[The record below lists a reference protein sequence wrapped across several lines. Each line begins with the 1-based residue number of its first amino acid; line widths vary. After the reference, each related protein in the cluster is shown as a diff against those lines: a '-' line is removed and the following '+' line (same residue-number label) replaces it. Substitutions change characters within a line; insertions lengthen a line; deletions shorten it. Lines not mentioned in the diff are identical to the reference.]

1 MKQES
6 PRNRR
11 TVFPMSNSNLEIRDI
26 SYPLREGFPVWPGHE
41 AVRLTV
47 VKSHEAGDGV
57 QVSDMAIGCHTGT
70 HLDAPRHFIAGGGL
84 VDKLDLHVLIGACT
98 VVVYDGEGPLDK
110 AWFEAQSLPT
120 PITRLLLH
128 CAIHDGKLEESRF
141 FSNYVGI
148 TEDAAQYLV
157 ERGLKLIG
165 TDYLSIGPFYGGNP
179 ETHRALLGPAVII
192 VEGLDLRGVAAGA
205 YTLVCLPLSL
215 PTDGAPCRA
224 VLLPAGM
231 LES

>member
-1 MKQES
+1 
-6 PRNRR
+6 
-11 TVFPMSNSNLEIRDI
+11 MSNLDIRDI
-26 SYPLREGFPVWPGHE
+26 SYPLRDGFPVWPGHE
-41 AVRLTV
+41 PVQLKI
-47 VKSHEAGDGV
+47 VKSHEAGDEV
-57 QVSDMAIGCHTGT
+57 QVTDMAIGCHTGT
-70 HLDAPRHFIAGGGL
+70 HLDAPRHFVAGGGL
-84 VDKLDLHVLIGACT
+84 VDKLDLNTLIGECT
-98 VVVYDGEGPLDK
+98 VVCYDGDGPLDR
-110 AWFEAQSLPT
+110 AWFEAQALPN
-120 PITRLLLH
+120 PVTRLLLH
-128 CAIHDGKLEESRF
+128 CTVHDGKLDESRF

-192 VEGLDLRGVAAGA
+192 VEGLDLRGVVAGT

-224 VLLPAGM
+224 VLLPAGA
-231 LES
+231 L